1 MASAEPS
8 PSDTNSD
15 EDSKASPAPLYQ
27 LGYVS
32 TETRHMGP
40 ADLIE
45 LLNFAREANKK
56 LGVTGLLLHRQDS
69 FFQLIEGPR
78 DVIETLYERI
88 VTDPRH
94 QRVETLFLEK
104 ISAREFPDWQ
114 MGFLDLDEVD
124 VRLLPAYSRFLV
136 DDSEPRRFLRDLTR
150 GKRLAL
156 LFRDM
161 P

>member
-1 MASAEPS
+1 MASTDPCPLDVDADGEES
-8 PSDTNSD
+8 PG
-15 EDSKASPAPLYQ
+15 ALYQ

-32 TETRHMGP
+32 TQTRDMQA

-45 LLNFAREANKK
+45 LLNFARETNRK

-69 FFQLIEGPR
+69 FFQLIEGR
-78 DVIETLYERI
+78 KEVIEALFARI
-88 VTDPRH
+88 AADPRH
-94 QRVETLFLEK
+94 RRVEMLFEQPV
-104 ISAREFPDWQ
+104 AEREFPDWQ

-124 VRLLPAYSRFLV
+124 VSLLPAYSRFLV
-136 DDSEPRRFLRDLTR
+136 DESEPRRFLRDLTR

-156 LFRDM
+156 LFREM